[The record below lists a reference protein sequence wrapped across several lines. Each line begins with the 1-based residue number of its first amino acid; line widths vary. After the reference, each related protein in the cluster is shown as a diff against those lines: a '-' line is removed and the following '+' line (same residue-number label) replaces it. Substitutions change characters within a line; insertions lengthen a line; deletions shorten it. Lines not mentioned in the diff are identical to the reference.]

1 VVGRGGTQSK
11 LRARRACDTWSCGP
25 STSPLDASRAAARI
39 SSCAKSV
46 TSVIRYLVVAY
57 CLAAA
62 VILFALRFPLFALMV
77 NARSWA
83 VYLIGMSILA
93 FIVTAPIAGISYVRK
108 PHPLKL
114 VYFSGALALL
124 LVVGLSYFVS
134 A

>member
-1 VVGRGGTQSK
+1 VSSVV
-11 LRARRACDTWSCGP
+11 
-25 STSPLDASRAAARI
+25 
-39 SSCAKSV
+39 
-46 TSVIRYLVVAY
+46 RYLTVGY

-62 VILFALRFPLFALMV
+62 VLLYALRYPIFALTV

-83 VYLIGMSILA
+83 VYLIGVVILA

-108 PHPLKL
+108 PHVLKL

-134 A
+134 T